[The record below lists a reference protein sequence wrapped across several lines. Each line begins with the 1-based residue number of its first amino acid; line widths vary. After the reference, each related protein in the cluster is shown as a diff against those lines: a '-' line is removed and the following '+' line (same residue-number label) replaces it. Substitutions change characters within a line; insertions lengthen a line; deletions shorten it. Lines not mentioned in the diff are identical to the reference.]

1 MNPKVILM
9 IVIDEGDL
17 QLTHLEYSQLHAG
30 NPAAGAFIKY
40 LYGGGGGGGGSCIF
54 KAYRV

>member
-1 MNPKVILM
+1 M